1 MVISHVQTPKKA
13 MDSLK
18 AMNEEI
24 VNLKIP
30 SSSCHEPKAS
40 QDTKFYEKVIHTL
53 RNELE
58 QFEQEEK
65 KIISLLISSAQPRS
79 T

>member
-13 MDSLK
+13 MDSYK
-18 AMNEEI
+18 AMKEEI
-24 VNLKIP
+24 VNLQIP
-30 SSSCHEPKAS
+30 SNSCLEPKAS
-40 QDTKFYEKVIHTL
+40 QDSKFYEKVIHTL

-65 KIISLLISSAQPRS
+65 KIISLLISSA
-79 T
+79 

>member
-24 VNLKIP
+24 VNLQIP

-40 QDTKFYEKVIHTL
+40 
-53 RNELE
+53 
-58 QFEQEEK
+58 
-65 KIISLLISSAQPRS
+65 
-79 T
+79 